1 MFHFI
6 PGINRPAGFF
16 LLRSIKGYVARIACI
31 SFQDQIAGYLGMP
44 GLRFRALL
52 SEEEEKGRRKKVD
65 KQGGKDIR
73 YNFDTVSIRGKCSDT
88 VSAST

>member
-31 SFQDQIAGYLGMP
+31 SFQDQIAGRVSRNAWFAIP
-44 GLRFRALL
+44 RTSLRRG
-52 SEEEEKGRRKKVD
+52 EKEGGRK
-65 KQGGKDIR
+65 
-73 YNFDTVSIRGKCSDT
+73 
-88 VSAST
+88 